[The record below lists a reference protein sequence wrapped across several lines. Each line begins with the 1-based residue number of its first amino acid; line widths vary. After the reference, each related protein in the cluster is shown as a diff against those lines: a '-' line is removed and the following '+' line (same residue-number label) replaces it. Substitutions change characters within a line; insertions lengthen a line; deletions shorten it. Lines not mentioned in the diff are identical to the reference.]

1 MGLSTAQ
8 LKLKTERRALTS
20 LVEKKFLVTDLGKRP
35 APFKIMFLFLFGTSV
50 AIK

>member
-1 MGLSTAQ
+1 MGLSRAQ
-8 LKLKTERRALTS
+8 LKLKTDWRALTS
-20 LVEKKFLVTDLGKRP
+20 LLAEKFLVTDLGMRP